1 MGVTNEF
8 NALGPVAG
16 ALVGPVVLVKEAEV
30 VLEPGAL
37 M

>member
-8 NALGPVAG
+8 NALGPVDE
-16 ALVGPVVLVKEAEV
+16 ALAEPVVLVKEAEV

>member
-8 NALGPVAG
+8 NAFGPVDE
-16 ALVGPVVLVKEAEV
+16 ALVDPVVLVKEAELA
-30 VLEPGAL
+30 LEPGAL

>member
-8 NALGPVAG
+8 NALGPVDE
-16 ALVGPVVLVKEAEV
+16 ALVDPVVLVKEAEA

>member
-1 MGVTNEF
+1 MTNEF
-8 NALGPVAG
+8 NALGPVDD
-16 ALVGPVVLVKEAEV
+16 ALVDPVVLVKEAGV

>member
-8 NALGPVAG
+8 NALGPVDD
-16 ALVGPVVLVKEAEV
+16 ALVEPVVLVKEAEV